1 MEIRYSDVDFKD
13 ELSASALLA
22 FAQDAAGTSADELGF
37 GYGDLKPLGYGFLIV
52 NTYCDLPEAFVNA
65 MTFWSK
71 KGMVL
76 TLFLIG
82 ASLSLKSIR
91 EVGIKPLLLA
101 ILLWILI
108 GVSSF
113 FVVEATIV

>member
-1 MEIRYSDVDFKD
+1 MD
-13 ELSASALLA
+13 
-22 FAQDAAGTSADELGF
+22 
-37 GYGDLKPLGYGFLIV
+37 
-52 NTYCDLPEAFVNA
+52 
-65 MTFWSK
+65 
-71 KGMVL
+71 L

-101 ILLWILI
+101 ILLWIII